1 MPAGGD
7 QRTEMRA
14 FRRRLVDME
23 RLRIVAHGEG
33 LDVLGGEGVAAV
45 VEHVAD
51 LDVLEEFHDAASGS
65 RRPSIAVVTM
75 VVRQLPASS
84 ITS

>member
-7 QRTEMRA
+7 QRAEMRA
-14 FRRRLVDME
+14 FGRRLVDMK

-33 LDVLGGEGVAAV
+33 LDGLGSEGVAAV
-45 VEHVAD
+45 LEHVAD
-51 LDVLEEFHDAASGS
+51 LDVLEKFHGAASGS
-65 RRPSIAVVTM
+65 RRPSIAVVTI